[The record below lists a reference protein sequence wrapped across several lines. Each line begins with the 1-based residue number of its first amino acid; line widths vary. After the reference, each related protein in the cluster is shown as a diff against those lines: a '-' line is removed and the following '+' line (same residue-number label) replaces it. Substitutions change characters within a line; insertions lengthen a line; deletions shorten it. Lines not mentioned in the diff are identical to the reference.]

1 MPTLCDVNVLLAL
14 CYDGHVHHP
23 QALTWLEGQDDFG
36 VTLCRNTQLG
46 LLRLLSNPV
55 VMGQDACTLEQAW
68 GVYDKILR
76 DTRFEFITEPEGLE
90 PFFRLYSSAG
100 QVSPKLWQDAYL
112 AAFARA
118 AKLRLATFDRGFGNF
133 KGLQLT
139 LLG

>member
-23 QALTWLEGQDDFG
+23 QALTWLEDQDDFG

-46 LLRLLSNPV
+46 LLRLLSNPA
-55 VMGQDACTLEQAW
+55 VMGQDACTPEQAW
-68 GVYDKILR
+68 DIYDIILR
-76 DTRFEFITEPEGLE
+76 DTRFEFTTEPEGLE

-112 AAFARA
+112 AGFARA
-118 AKLRLATFDRGFGNF
+118 AKLRLVTFDRGFSKF